1 VQAEDRVHA
10 IVDELP
16 NVMQGNSGDIPGW
29 SDSARQVFAMERAN
43 VLITAAIAKFALVSG
58 MLLSGVGDVRDSA
71 EQDTL
76 LPPQYDLRASL
87 DVDKE
92 QLAREREDVARD
104 VYSLLIR

>member
-1 VQAEDRVHA
+1 
-10 IVDELP
+10 
-16 NVMQGNSGDIPGW
+16 
-29 SDSARQVFAMERAN
+29 
-43 VLITAAIAKFALVSG
+43 
-58 MLLSGVGDVRDSA
+58 MLLSGVGHVRDSA